1 MISIAFTAA
10 TLVLAQYGGS
20 YGAPPSSS
28 YGSSSAGGVDTAPF
42 VQLEHKCLDQAVTD
56 TGPATQDVKQQGF
69 DKCLAL
75 HDAMVKHATA
85 NLSGKESANVKRDLD
100 HALLGVE
107 KNYAKKL
114 GLMMPA
120 EVK

>member
-1 MISIAFTAA
+1 MINIAMTTA

-28 YGSSSAGGVDTAPF
+28 YGNSGSGGMDTAPF
-42 VQLEHKCLDQAVTD
+42 VQLEHKCLDQAVSD
-56 TGPATQDVKQQGF
+56 SGPSAQDAKQQNF

-85 NLSGKESANVKRDLD
+85 NLSGKEAANVKRDLD

-114 GLMMPA
+114 GLAMPA

>member
-1 MISIAFTAA
+1 MINIAMTAA

-20 YGAPPSSS
+20 YSAPPSSS
-28 YGSSSAGGVDTAPF
+28 YSNSGNGGVDTAPF
-42 VQLEHKCLDQAVTD
+42 VQLEHKCLDQAAND
-56 TGPATQDVKQQGF
+56 AAAATPDAKQQSF

-85 NLSGKESANVKRDLD
+85 SLSGKEAASVKRDLD
-100 HALLGVE
+100 HALLGIE

-114 GLMMPA
+114 GLVMPA